1 MSQADFFLKLD
12 GVDGESTDEKHTN
25 AIEIMSF
32 NFGANNTGTSS
43 IGTGAGSGKVNIH
56 DFHFVKV
63 FDKAS
68 SNLFQRVANGEHIP
82 TATLICRKSTGTGG
96 QQDYLTVK
104 MTDVV
109 ISSYTCG
116 GSSGGSPI
124 PSESISL
131 NFTKIEFDYKPQKRT
146 ARSVVRSR
154 AVGIRRPTRRSKVS
168 PSPGVDFGAGQGR
181 AIRPAFAARS
191 GRCPGSS
198 SKALD
203 ACFCG
208 SRGGASGDKHRV
220 ARR

>member
-12 GVDGESTDEKHTN
+12 GVDGESTDDKHKN
-25 AIEIMSF
+25 EIEIMSF

-43 IGTGAGSGKVNIH
+43 HGTGAGSGKVNIH
-56 DFHFVKV
+56 DFHFVKI

-82 TATLICRKSTGTGG
+82 TATLSCRKSTGTGG
-96 QQDYLTVK
+96 QQDYLIVK

-131 NFTKIEFDYKPQKRT
+131 NFTKIEFDYKPQK
-146 ARSVVRSR
+146 S
-154 AVGIRRPTRRSKVS
+154 
-168 PSPGVDFGAGQGR
+168 D
-181 AIRPAFAARS
+181 
-191 GRCPGSS
+191 GS
-198 SKALD
+198 L
-203 ACFCG
+203 
-208 SRGGASGDKHRV
+208 GASVKGGWDTKTNKKV
-220 ARR
+220 